1 MVMPFCPKCGA
12 EVHEEMAFCPKC
24 GAPLKAE
31 MPSAEAVAPERYRRE
46 KEEKAEKAEKAE
58 KREKEEKGERPEK
71 YEKREVS
78 AIGPLVGGLF
88 LIFLGLALYLQVMGY
103 TIWEFAGALFLIVV
117 GIVIIVAGIYASRMF
132 PRS

>member
-46 KEEKAEKAEKAE
+46 KEEKGEKAEKAE
-58 KREKEEKGERPEK
+58 KHEKEEKRERPEK

-88 LIFLGLALYLQVMGY
+88 LIFLGLALYLQVMGHP
-103 TIWEFAGALFLIVV
+103 IWEFAGALFLIIV

-132 PRS
+132 PRP

>member
-24 GAPLKAE
+24 GAALKAE
-31 MPSAEAVAPERYRRE
+31 MPPAEAVGPERYRRE

-58 KREKEEKGERPEK
+58 KREKEEKWERPEK
-71 YEKREVS
+71 HEKREVS

-103 TIWEFAGALFLIVV
+103 PLWEFAGALFL
-117 GIVIIVAGIYASRMF
+117 VIIGIIIIIAAIYAARRF
-132 PRS
+132 PRP